1 MQNTYQEKILDLENT
16 NNSINKK
23 LEGGIKFKI
32 KSNFQ
37 PAGDQPQ
44 AIKKLISNL
53 KGQKNEQVLLGVTG
67 SGKTFTRDEDGKD
80 VTIDQSLVDAAR
92 VELNKLNYQKSSTG
106 QDGSTDT
113 IYPPLGEQ
121 FDLLFKD
128 IAAGT
133 LTTSGNLYTALKA
146 TKDKY
151 PKP

>member
-1 MQNTYQEKILDLENT
+1 MSLDHEAIYEAYKSESKPVVSIDDSRGAFAADGSKIELDDAKVAAARKAL
-16 NNSINKK
+16 
-23 LEGGIKFKI
+23 
-32 KSNFQ
+32 
-37 PAGDQPQ
+37 D
-44 AIKKLISNL
+44 
-53 KGQKNEQVLLGVTG
+53 
-67 SGKTFTRDEDGKD
+67 
-80 VTIDQSLVDAAR
+80 DAAAL
-92 VELNKLNYQKSSTG
+92 VAYKLKRTG
-106 QDGSTDT
+106 ADGTTDT

>member
-44 AIKKLISNL
+44 AIKKLINNL

-67 SGKTFTRDEDGKD
+67 SGKTFTMAKVIEASNRPALVLAPNKTLAAQLYGEFKNFFLIMRSNILCLIM
-80 VTIDQSLVDAAR
+80 TITL
-92 VELNKLNYQKSSTG
+92 QKPMF
-106 QDGSTDT
+106 QD
-113 IYPPLGEQ
+113 L
-121 FDLLFKD
+121 
-128 IAAGT
+128 T
-133 LTTSGNLYTALKA
+133 LI
-146 TKDKY
+146 
-151 PKP
+151 